1 MILPDPN
8 QEQPIDEDLARDI
21 MMAEAERIANG
32 ERIVLA
38 RLVRRVITSYLAR
51 TKSLPETEPRWFEG
65 NGVLINRDGLIICG
79 DTDDNGSRCI
89 REEGHDDGFMHIY
102 RNREIES

>member
-1 MILPDPN
+1 MLFPDPN
-8 QEQPIDEDLARDI
+8 QEQPIDEDIARDI

-38 RLVRRVITSYLAR
+38 RLVRRVITAYLTR
-51 TKSLPETEPRWFEG
+51 TKSLQETEPRWTEAKG
-65 NGVLINRDGLIICG
+65 RLINRDGLIVCG
-79 DTDDNGSRCI
+79 DTDADGARCI
-89 REEGHDDGFMHIY
+89 REQGHDDGFWHIY